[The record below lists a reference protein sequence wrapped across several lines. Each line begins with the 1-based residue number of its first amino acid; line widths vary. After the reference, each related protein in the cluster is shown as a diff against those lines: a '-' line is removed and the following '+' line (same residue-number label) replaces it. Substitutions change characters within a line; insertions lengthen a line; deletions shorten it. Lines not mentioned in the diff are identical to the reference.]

1 MITIEQT
8 SGNVA
13 RIIYDTK
20 TERKALDRLLE
31 RKIRDPDS
39 GLMVPITVV
48 WGEGCVPAGL
58 IPYMQDRLS
67 RRHRVTVIP
76 YGDEEEEDLF
86 FPVEPRHFVNRD
98 VRDYQV
104 RAARTL
110 LGASRGIMQGS
121 TGSGKTTVIGAM
133 LHAIL
138 EAKPDWRI
146 MVLGFTTDHWKQVKV
161 ALQEMNLPTQQI
173 GRGNPKSPI
182 AVGRF
187 SSFEKQL
194 NKAGPWN
201 DFIRSAEV
209 VVYDECLRGNSLV
222 ETERGLIPIK
232 DLKGLEGIR
241 VLSYD
246 TRSKALRY
254 ERMTAWMPKG
264 KRKTVKLSLSN
275 GQEIFCTP
283 EHKFLTSC
291 GWKPAGELC
300 PNDRLVG
307 SLRRFS
313 AGQQRDPSALVGAV
327 NGYQYQPMRS
337 LSVGEINR
345 SKRTGGN
352 TQTCPGTTLG
362 YFVETCQLVLKYVG
376 GYWERFSATRVWS
389 SINEKQELIHES
401 CAIIQSYRR
410 SGRLTKQQLSVLVR
424 LLEYSLIPVTG
435 RSGHLLERQ
444 LFPRLPKY
452 IECAIRRALKS
463 YRESGLIRLVQRV
476 VRGGGVTM
484 DRRDSHRGVY
494 PKRLFIQRGSLRRK
508 TRLFEIGLQTLGTHH
523 PSTELVE
530 DTPLSDYAQPTH
542 TNGWKTTDS
551 GYPTAWRT
559 KPVYVV
565 SIEDAGVED
574 VYDIEVENT
583 HNFVANGVV
592 VHNCRHLGS
601 ASTYIKFARAVDP
614 IRSYGF
620 DGTPLRN
627 YEDDNQYRYWEDM
640 QTVGYCGPIL
650 VKIGYPELQ
659 RGGFLPLTYVH
670 FMHMPKPPKV
680 MMKDVPRH
688 INVTTNYNTIYKHLV
703 VENDYRTSRFAR
715 LITNLAGSG
724 KVIALIKQHA
734 HARRLMSMLND
745 EGVESMAWFGSGKAL
760 AVSPARGVYDAPF
773 STDEVRRRFM
783 ETDLPVVVGS
793 SVLSEAI
800 SLDVATDAVNLAAGK
815 TFSLSGQRVGRI
827 MRRDNG
833 RTPLVTFWDAHDLA
847 HRVLTIQSN
856 ARREHCEAVGLTVVD
871 LPRSGVLHDL
881 RGYGIRTGGVPW
893 DW

>member
-209 VVYDECLRGNSLV
+209 VVYDEV
-222 ETERGLIPIK
+222 
-232 DLKGLEGIR
+232 
-241 VLSYD
+241 
-246 TRSKALRY
+246 
-254 ERMTAWMPKG
+254 
-264 KRKTVKLSLSN
+264 
-275 GQEIFCTP
+275 
-283 EHKFLTSC
+283 
-291 GWKPAGELC
+291 
-300 PNDRLVG
+300 
-307 SLRRFS
+307 
-313 AGQQRDPSALVGAV
+313 
-327 NGYQYQPMRS
+327 
-337 LSVGEINR
+337 
-345 SKRTGGN
+345 
-352 TQTCPGTTLG
+352 
-362 YFVETCQLVLKYVG
+362 
-376 GYWERFSATRVWS
+376 
-389 SINEKQELIHES
+389 
-401 CAIIQSYRR
+401 
-410 SGRLTKQQLSVLVR
+410 
-424 LLEYSLIPVTG
+424 
-435 RSGHLLERQ
+435 
-444 LFPRLPKY
+444 
-452 IECAIRRALKS
+452 
-463 YRESGLIRLVQRV
+463 
-476 VRGGGVTM
+476 
-484 DRRDSHRGVY
+484 
-494 PKRLFIQRGSLRRK
+494 
-508 TRLFEIGLQTLGTHH
+508 
-523 PSTELVE
+523 
-530 DTPLSDYAQPTH
+530 
-542 TNGWKTTDS
+542 
-551 GYPTAWRT
+551 
-559 KPVYVV
+559 
-565 SIEDAGVED
+565 
-574 VYDIEVENT
+574 
-583 HNFVANGVV
+583 
-592 VHNCRHLGS
+592 RHLGS

-847 HRVLTIQSN
+847 HRILTIQSN
-856 ARREHCEAVGLTVVD
+856 ARRKHCEAVGLTVVD